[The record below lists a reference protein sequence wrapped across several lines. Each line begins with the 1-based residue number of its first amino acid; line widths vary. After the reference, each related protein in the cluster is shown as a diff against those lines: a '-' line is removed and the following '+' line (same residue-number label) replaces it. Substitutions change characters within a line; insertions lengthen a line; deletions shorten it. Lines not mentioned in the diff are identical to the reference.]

1 MNKKVQLGMLGEAL
15 VANHFGV
22 KLNENFF
29 DTQKD
34 LVINGETVEVKTQN
48 RHPSKDLLTISAPNG
63 NIGLNNFAKCFHVDR
78 LIFVEYDSSDTIKIW
93 ECNDRMN
100 FETYVTKQG
109 KAMVGFPIG
118 KMKLLKAHLDPQLAR
133 QMRSLSSSSVFN

>member
-22 KLNENFF
+22 PVNENFF

-34 LVINGETVEVKTQN
+34 LMINGETVEVKTQN
-48 RHPSKDLLTISAPNG
+48 RHPSKNLLTISAPNG
-63 NIGLNNFAKCFHVDR
+63 NVGLSNFAKCFHVDH
-78 LIFVEYDSSDTIKIW
+78 LIFVEYSTGDTINIW
-93 ECNDRMN
+93 ECTDRMN
-100 FETYVTKQG
+100 FQTYVTKQG
-109 KAMVGFPIG
+109 KAMVGFPIEN
-118 KMKLLKAHLDPQLAR
+118 MKLLKAHHDPQLAK